1 VRTRPGERPATKQS
15 KRLAS
20 AERSQMEYEIG
31 ITIYGY
37 IVVEAPSRND
47 AVEMFAAMRIDQIL
61 QDMKVNSIDSEHINK
76 IRMRGGE
83 LCQSNHKPGITAK

>member
-1 VRTRPGERPATKQS
+1 
-15 KRLAS
+15 
-20 AERSQMEYEIG
+20 MEYEIG

-47 AVEMFAAMRIDQIL
+47 AVEMFADMSLDRIL

-76 IRMRGGE
+76 IRMRGVE
-83 LCQSNHKPGITAK
+83 A